1 MIDPSDSF
9 LLFGIQV
16 ILLTVLL
23 AICCG
28 LTFWANNEDL
38 IDIIIVMFLGSILFF
53 AIIYGVTSPEFTLLV
68 WAFGS
73 LVILLLFLSQLN
85 TERILIV
92 KKSDQ
97 IRVSVKSSILELK
110 SKIKFFKIKGIET
123 DELELIL
130 GKVKKEM
137 ARTVQSPSTALA
149 LEISANNKKAKASGV
164 IFVAYNCYILVLIFI

>member
-1 MIDPSDSF
+1 MWIVVIFGYLYLAVSPVFALISF
-9 LLFGIQV
+9 LVVCTVFLVKYFLKV
-16 ILLTVLL
+16 NADYILHEEEKRQTS
-23 AICCG
+23 A
-28 LTFWANNEDL
+28 
-38 IDIIIVMFLGSILFF
+38 S
-53 AIIYGVTSPEFTLLV
+53 VT
-68 WAFGS
+68 
-73 LVILLLFLSQLN
+73 
-85 TERILIV
+85 
-92 KKSDQ
+92 
-97 IRVSVKSSILELK
+97 SSILELK